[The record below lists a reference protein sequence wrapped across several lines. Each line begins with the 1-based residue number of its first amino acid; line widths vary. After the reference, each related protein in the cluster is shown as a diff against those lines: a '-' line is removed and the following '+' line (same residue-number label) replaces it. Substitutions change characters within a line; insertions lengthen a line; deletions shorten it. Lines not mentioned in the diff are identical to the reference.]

1 MSGTI
6 ELAKE
11 QIAEKI
17 HAYITEAFLYDRED
31 FLLTN
36 DLPLIDQR
44 VIDSLGLL
52 RLITFLE
59 ETFGI
64 TLDPEGIVL
73 DNFETINV
81 VADVV
86 FSNLN
91 ESR

>member
-1 MSGTI
+1 MSGAI
-6 ELAKE
+6 EMTKE

-17 HAYITEAFLYDRED
+17 HAYITETFLYDRED
-31 FLLTN
+31 MLLTN

-52 RLITFLE
+52 RLIAFLE
-59 ETFGI
+59 EVFGI

-73 DNFETINV
+73 DNFETIDV

-86 FSNLN
+86 FRNLS